1 MDCPYCSNEDTKVLE
16 SRLKDD
22 SVRRRRECLSC
33 SVRFTTYEKPVFQ
46 LSVIKKDGR
55 EEPFQINKIEDSL
68 QKACSKI
75 EPELINQLT
84 KRIERKVLSIRTN
97 QIKTNQIGKLVLQE
111 LKKFDK
117 IAYLRFATVH
127 KQIEDPK
134 LLEKELM
141 LINKWGK

>member
-1 MDCPYCSNEDTKVLE
+1 MFCPYCAHEDTKVLE

-55 EEPFQINKIEDSL
+55 EEPFQTIKIQNSL
-68 QKACSKI
+68 QRACSKT
-75 EPELINQLT
+75 EPEIIDQLT
-84 KRIERKVLSIRTN
+84 KRIERKVLSKKTN
-97 QIKTNQIGKLVLQE
+97 QLKTSQIGKLVLQE

-127 KQIEDPK
+127 KDIDDPK
-134 LLEKELM
+134 LLEKELRI
-141 LINKWGK
+141 LHK